1 MTIKWVSVQVKRR
14 EIFGWAVESW
24 PRGTRVPG
32 ACDKEKVANRS
43 EAREVEK
50 LVGQATW
57 CIRGCGD
64 MDQRPEKAKGALLGS
79 MNRAV
84 AFVSYGG
91 IHGAEDS
98 RMCTWSEIAP
108 EGSLLSWK
116 LELQWGSVEGW
127 NLLERGVW

>member
-79 MNRAV
+79 MNRAM

-91 IHGAEDS
+91 IMGQRTLECAHGLRLPPKEA
-98 RMCTWSEIAP
+98 CCP
-108 EGSLLSWK
+108 GSLSTNGAVLK
-116 LELQWGSVEGW
+116 GGTF
-127 NLLERGVW
+127 